1 MDPPSSGTPL
11 NHRDAADPDPYHI
24 RLPLRLRRHGAFRAK
39 IPLMTLPRIASIHAG
54 KVAPLG
60 PDRVPSGFV
69 KQSLD
74 QPVRITPLGVS
85 GDEQADLS
93 VHGGPDKAVYGYSF
107 EHYNLWRMEY
117 PRHAA
122 VLMPGGFGENL
133 CIEGMRETDICVGD
147 VHRIGSA
154 RLQVCQPREPCFKLA
169 LRFADKMM
177 PKAMVRSGRA
187 GWYYRVVE
195 PGEISRGD
203 AVHLEERLNPDFPFA
218 RLVELVSRGN
228 ATRPELQLMQHME
241 GLAADWKTWAHD
253 RLTRFD

>member
-1 MDPPSSGTPL
+1 M
-11 NHRDAADPDPYHI
+11 YHI
-24 RLPLRLRRHGAFRAK
+24 RLRLRRHGAFHAK

-74 QPVRITPLGVS
+74 QPVRITPLGVT

-107 EHYNLWRMEY
+107 ELYSLWRMEY

-122 VLMPGGFGENL
+122 LLMPGGFGENL

-147 VHRIGSA
+147 VHRIGGA
-154 RLQVCQPREPCFKLA
+154 RLQVCQPRQPCFKLA

-187 GWYYRVVE
+187 GGITGLWRRVKFH
-195 PGEISRGD
+195 
-203 AVHLEERLNPDFPFA
+203 AVTRCNWRSASIRNFHSHASWNSSLA
-218 RLVELVSRGN
+218 G
-228 ATRPELQLMQHME
+228 TRPP
-241 GLAADWKTWAHD
+241 TSCS
-253 RLTRFD
+253 